1 MLAHSDMD
9 GTLTPDTD
17 RSVSL
22 KEVVEVSSYSHLSDR
37 TLLHFSTSEE
47 QQVAV

>member
-17 RSVSL
+17 RSVPTVL
-22 KEVVEVSSYSHLSDR
+22 EVVVKVVKEEVVVVKVEVDISILIFQ
-37 TLLHFSTSEE
+37 T
-47 QQVAV
+47 

>member
-17 RSVSL
+17 RSVSTVL
-22 KEVVEVSSYSHLSDR
+22 EEVEVEVEVDISI
-37 TLLHFSTSEE
+37 F
-47 QQVAV
+47 

>member
-17 RSVSL
+17 RSVPGL
-22 KEVVEVSSYSHLSDR
+22 EVVEVVEVVEVS
-37 TLLHFSTSEE
+37 
-47 QQVAV
+47 

>member
-17 RSVSL
+17 RSVSTVL
-22 KEVVEVSSYSHLSDR
+22 EELEVEVEVEVDISI
-37 TLLHFSTSEE
+37 F
-47 QQVAV
+47 

>member
-17 RSVSL
+17 RSVSTVL
-22 KEVVEVSSYSHLSDR
+22 EEVEVDILIFQ
-37 TLLHFSTSEE
+37 T
-47 QQVAV
+47 

>member
-17 RSVSL
+17 RSVPVL
-22 KEVVEVSSYSHLSDR
+22 EVVVLEVS
-37 TLLHFSTSEE
+37 
-47 QQVAV
+47 

>member
-17 RSVSL
+17 RSVVV
-22 KEVVEVSSYSHLSDR
+22 EVVEVGEVS
-37 TLLHFSTSEE
+37 
-47 QQVAV
+47 